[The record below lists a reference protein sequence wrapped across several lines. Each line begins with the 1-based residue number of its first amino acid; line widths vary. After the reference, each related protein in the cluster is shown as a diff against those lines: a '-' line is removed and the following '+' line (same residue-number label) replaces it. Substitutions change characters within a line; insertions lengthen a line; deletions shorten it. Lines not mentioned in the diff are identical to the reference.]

1 MSFSGDVKDEIA
13 RQVPKDEHCLRAEI
27 AAIIRFAGQHC
38 GEEGRESILV
48 ETENVSLAK
57 KYLQLIKKA
66 FDIQV
71 DLNIRKRSAGKNNLY
86 SILVSGADAGTIGRE
101 SGVGNGPRGREL
113 KQDAGSAAVGA
124 ALWREPDRIRR
135 LLERSCC
142 RRAFIRGAFL
152 ASGSMSDPGKSYHLE
167 IVCRDADQAE
177 ELRQVIGTFE
187 IHAKVVTRKSK
198 YIVYL
203 KDSTEIVD
211 MLNVM
216 EAHQSLMELENI
228 RIVKDMRNSANRQYN
243 CDSANINKMVRAA
256 SRQMEDIHYI
266 ERRIG
271 LEQLPPTLQEMAQV
285 RLEHPDVSLQE
296 LGTYLDPPVG
306 KSGVNHRLRKLG
318 EIAQEL
324 KSNQEK

>member
-13 RQVPKDEHCLRAEI
+13 RQVPKEQHCLLAEI
-27 AAIIRFAGQHC
+27 AAIICFAGRVC
-38 GEEGRESILV
+38 DEKDRESILV

-71 DLNIRKRSAGKNNLY
+71 DLNIRKRSAGKSNQY
-86 SILVSGADAGTIGRE
+86 SILVSG
-101 SGVGNGPRGREL
+101 
-113 KQDAGSAAVGA
+113 QDV
-124 ALWREPDRIRR
+124 RKFEKET
-135 LLERSCC
+135 LEKSCC

-152 ASGSMSDPGKSYHLE
+152 AAGSMSNPGKSYHFE
-167 IVCRDADQAE
+167 IVCRDGDQAE
-177 ELRQVIGTFE
+177 ELRRIIETFE
-187 IHAKVVTRKSK
+187 IRVKVITRKSK

-211 MLNVM
+211 ILNVM

-228 RIVKDMRNSANRQYN
+228 RIVKDMRNCANRQYN
-243 CDSANINKMVRAA
+243 CDSANINKMVQAA
-256 SRQMEDIHYI
+256 ARQLEDIHYI
-266 ERRIG
+266 EQHLG
-271 LEQLPPTLQEMAQV
+271 LEQLPPALREMAQV

-296 LGTYLDPPVG
+296 LGTYLNPPVG

-318 EIAQEL
+318 EIVQEL